1 MFEYQYVF
9 IITHWNFAYIG
20 SIQDVEAYVNN
31 LQVFTY
37 GCNNHFVNDRE
48 CYDCPFGSK
57 NAALV
62 ACFRGASVNSVFK
75 VVFARPLLRVSTPYV
90 YNCFPYK

>member
-1 MFEYQYVF
+1 MFLLLLL
-9 IITHWNFAYIG
+9 IGTTIG

-57 NAALV
+57 NAADGGM
-62 ACFRGASVNSVFK
+62 FPGASVNSVQGSF
-75 VVFARPLLRVSTPYV
+75 RPADPEGVNTV
-90 YNCFPYK
+90 CV